1 MTVLGGGRYD
11 GLVEEFGGPKT
22 PAVGF
27 ASGIERIMEMYNE
40 NNKEFEEVT
49 PDIYI
54 LSNGIEENKLALEI
68 SEKLREKGFIVE
80 KDICERSFNSQMKY
94 ANKIKAKKL
103 LVIGEDELK
112 SRKAKI
118 KNMKTGEEKEIVLEL
133 DSIIENL
140 NY

>member
-1 MTVLGGGRYD
+1 
-11 GLVEEFGGPKT
+11 
-22 PAVGF
+22 
-27 ASGIERIMEMYNE
+27 
-40 NNKEFEEVT
+40 
-49 PDIYI
+49 
-54 LSNGIEENKLALEI
+54 
-68 SEKLREKGFIVE
+68 
-80 KDICERSFNSQMKY
+80 MKY